1 MTKNDIKLIVEIGA
15 VIGWVGTLAYS
26 ISANLKLNKV
36 AAKLDIAVDDMIE
49 SNQIEIPTDM
59 IERSVVKIAERKYD
73 MAIRNACDEAVTRTR
88 NDFDNRIKVAVADEF
103 NIQKA
108 EVAKEMKRKINSID
122 ISAIRREVVEEAK
135 ETAAEKFKSDLDD
148 ILAKHNEE
156 LDNVSTIYA
165 SIAEKLSGK

>member
-1 MTKNDIKLIVEIGA
+1 MTKEEIKLIVGCGSI
-15 VIGWVGTLAYS
+15 IGWVATLGYA
-26 ISANLKLNKV
+26 ISAHTKLNKV
-36 AAKLDIAVDDMIE
+36 ASKLDLAVDDLIFQ
-49 SNQIEIPTDM
+49 NKIEIPTDM
-59 IERSVVKIAERKYD
+59 IERSVVKIAEKNYNQ
-73 MAIRNACDEAVTRTR
+73 AIRNACDEAVMKTR
-88 NDFDNRIKVAVADEF
+88 NDFDIRIKTAVTDEF
-103 NIQKA
+103 NNQKA